1 MARIYLSPPDI
12 NASDYRALE
21 KGLDSNWVAPVGPQ
35 LAEFERAVCERIGRG
50 AAVAVQSGTAALHL
64 ALQVIGVGRGD
75 TVACPSLSFAA
86 SANPICYCGAKP
98 VFVDSE
104 RRTWNMDPEA
114 LEALLDRLDREGR
127 RPKAVVV
134 VHLYGQCAAM
144 EAIEAVCARFE
155 LPIVEDA
162 AEALGARYR
171 GRTAGSMGALSF
183 LSFNGNKIITTSGG
197 GMLLS
202 DSVRWIDRARHLATQ
217 AREPKRHYEHQEVGY
232 NYRMSNLLA
241 GLGLSQLADLD
252 RRIAVRKAHFE
263 AYREA
268 LGDLPGVAFMPI
280 PAESEP
286 NYWLSC
292 MTVDP
297 AVAGRGRDAV
307 IDALEARD
315 IEARPLWKPLHLQP
329 VYQAC
334 DCEGGA
340 CAARLFEDGL
350 CLPSGS
356 GMSEAARN
364 RVIEAVRACFCG

>member
-86 SANPICYCGAKP
+86 SANPICYCGAEP

>member
-1 MARIYLSPPDI
+1 
-12 NASDYRALE
+12 
-21 KGLDSNWVAPVGPQ
+21 
-35 LAEFERAVCERIGRG
+35 
-50 AAVAVQSGTAALHL
+50 
-64 ALQVIGVGRGD
+64 
-75 TVACPSLSFAA
+75 
-86 SANPICYCGAKP
+86 
-98 VFVDSE
+98 
-104 RRTWNMDPEA
+104 
-114 LEALLDRLDREGR
+114 
-127 RPKAVVV
+127 
-134 VHLYGQCAAM
+134 
-144 EAIEAVCARFE
+144 
-155 LPIVEDA
+155 
-162 AEALGARYR
+162 
-171 GRTAGSMGALSF
+171 
-183 LSFNGNKIITTSGG
+183 
-197 GMLLS
+197 
-202 DSVRWIDRARHLATQ
+202 
-217 AREPKRHYEHQEVGY
+217 
-232 NYRMSNLLA
+232 MSNLLA